1 MPRCSSITTWRSSLV
16 ALIALLALAGCS
28 PGSPKFRGSDIKSE
42 PGQTPGDYALDH
54 SSQSYVFD
62 TRGRLRLLER
72 ASDIVA
78 ALPHD
83 IRALLKE
90 NG

>member
-1 MPRCSSITTWRSSLV
+1 
-16 ALIALLALAGCS
+16 
-28 PGSPKFRGSDIKSE
+28 
-42 PGQTPGDYALDH
+42 
-54 SSQSYVFD
+54 
-62 TRGRLRLLER
+62 LRLLER
-72 ASDIVA
+72 ADDIAA